1 MQTTLDIPQSI
12 IHTAVLIDTDRLWF
26 TYVLLRPTPAQEE
39 GWYSGGFNR
48 ILFSQ
53 ISSTKHQTT

>member
-1 MQTTLDIPQSI
+1 MQTTLSIPQRI

-39 GWYSGGFNR
+39 GWYGEALIGFCLLR
-48 ILFSQ
+48 
-53 ISSTKHQTT
+53 

>member
-1 MQTTLDIPQSI
+1 MHTALNIPQSI

-26 TYVLLRPTPAQEE
+26 TYVLLRPTPAQKE
-39 GWYSGGFNR
+39 GWHRGGFNR

-53 ISSTKHQTT
+53 VNGTKHQTT